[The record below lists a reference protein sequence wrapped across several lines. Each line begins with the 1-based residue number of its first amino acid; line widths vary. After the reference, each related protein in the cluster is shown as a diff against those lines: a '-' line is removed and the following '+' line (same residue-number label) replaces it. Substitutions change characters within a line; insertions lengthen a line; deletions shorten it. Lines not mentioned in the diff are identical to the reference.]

1 MRLFAPSGVFRPISV
16 LRGEIMIGLII
27 VAALLQQPSQRGPR
41 SLDIDPS
48 KVQPPVVVPAGT
60 VIPVTLT
67 SRISTKNARDGDG
80 IYGKTVFPITVNNK
94 IVIPEGSFVRGK
106 VTEIRRPGR
115 VKGKGELTLNF
126 QTLVLPSG
134 ITVPIYTS
142 LGGAGGAGERKG
154 EATVQGDSSK
164 GEDAKTVGTTAA
176 QGALIGVIADRG
188 KGAVVGGGVG
198 AAAGTAAVLLTR
210 GKDLVLEPGTTI
222 EIVLDRPIEP

>member
-1 MRLFAPSGVFRPISV
+1 
-16 LRGEIMIGLII
+16 MIGLVI
-27 VAALLQQPSQRGPR
+27 VAALLQQPSQKGPR

-126 QTLVLPSG
+126 QTLVLPGG

>member
-1 MRLFAPSGVFRPISV
+1 
-16 LRGEIMIGLII
+16 MIGLVI
-27 VAALLQQPSQRGPR
+27 VAALLQQPSQKGPR

>member
-1 MRLFAPSGVFRPISV
+1 
-16 LRGEIMIGLII
+16 MIGLVI

-126 QTLVLPSG
+126 QTLVLPGG

-142 LGGAGGAGERKG
+142 LGGVGGAGERKG

-222 EIVLDRPIEP
+222 EIVLDRPLEP

>member
-1 MRLFAPSGVFRPISV
+1 
-16 LRGEIMIGLII
+16 MIGMVI
-27 VAALLQQPSQRGPR
+27 VAALLQQLSQQGPR

-94 IVIPEGSFVRGK
+94 VVIPEGSFVRGK

-126 QTLVLPSG
+126 QTLVLPGG

-142 LGGAGGAGERKG
+142 LGGVGGAGERKG

>member
-16 LRGEIMIGLII
+16 LRGEIMIGLVI
-27 VAALLQQPSQRGPR
+27 VAALLQQPSQQGPR

-126 QTLVLPSG
+126 QTLVLPGG

>member
-1 MRLFAPSGVFRPISV
+1 
-16 LRGEIMIGLII
+16 MIGLVIL
-27 VAALLQQPSQRGPR
+27 AALLQQQGPR

-48 KVQPPVVVPAGT
+48 KVQPPVVVAAGT

-67 SRISTKNARDGDG
+67 SRINTKNAKDGDG
-80 IYGKTVFPITVNNK
+80 VYGKTTFPITINNK

-106 VTEIRRPGR
+106 VTEVRRPGR
-115 VKGKGELTLNF
+115 VKGKAELTLNF

-142 LGGAGGAGERKG
+142 LGGVGGAGERKG

-164 GEDAKTVGTTAA
+164 GEDAKTVGTTAS

-188 KGAVVGGGVG
+188 RGAAVGGGVG
-198 AAAGTAAVLLTR
+198 AAAGAAAVLLTR

-222 EIVLDRPIEP
+222 EIVLDRPVEP

>member
-1 MRLFAPSGVFRPISV
+1 
-16 LRGEIMIGLII
+16 MIGMVV
-27 VAALLQQPSQRGPR
+27 VAALLQQLSQQGPR

-106 VTEIRRPGR
+106 ITEVLRPGR

-134 ITVPIYTS
+134 INIPLYSS
-142 LGGAGGAGERKG
+142 LGGAGGAGNRKG

-164 GEDAKTVGTTAA
+164 ADDAKTVGTAA
-176 QGALIGVIADRG
+176 AEGAVIGVLASRG
-188 KGAVVGGGVG
+188 
-198 AAAGTAAVLLTR
+198 
-210 GKDLVLEPGTTI
+210 
-222 EIVLDRPIEP
+222 

>member
-1 MRLFAPSGVFRPISV
+1 
-16 LRGEIMIGLII
+16 MIGLVI

-210 GKDLVLEPGTTI
+210 GKDLVLEIRPETSGFWTEKSRVA
-222 EIVLDRPIEP
+222 EIG

>member
-1 MRLFAPSGVFRPISV
+1 
-16 LRGEIMIGLII
+16 MIGLVI
-27 VAALLQQPSQRGPR
+27 VAALLQQPAQRGPR

-126 QTLVLPSG
+126 QTLVLPGG

>member
-1 MRLFAPSGVFRPISV
+1 
-16 LRGEIMIGLII
+16 MIGLII

-142 LGGAGGAGERKG
+142 LGGVGGAGERKG

-164 GEDAKTVGTTAA
+164 AEDAKTVGTTAA

-188 KGAVVGGGVG
+188 RGAVVGGGVG